1 MAVGAVGAVGSLAY
15 DPYIYNTR
23 QVSSTSLNRIGR
35 ISDDAT
41 DGGVDFSA
49 VEKVEEQVNINPL
62 KRGETANFADVLM
75 SQMNLSQIRQSQLL
89 GSEPAQAQIEDLA
102 DEVMQAVEA

>member
-23 QVSSTSLNRIGR
+23 QVSSASLNRIGR

-75 SQMNLSQIRQSQLL
+75 SQMNLSQIHQSQLL

-102 DEVMQAVEA
+102 DEVMQVVEA

>member
-23 QVSSTSLNRIGR
+23 QVSSASLNRIGR

-49 VEKVEEQVNINPL
+49 VEKVEEQVNLNPL

-89 GSEPAQAQIEDLA
+89 GSEPVQAQIEDFA

>member
-23 QVSSTSLNRIGR
+23 QVSSASLNRIGR

-49 VEKVEEQVNINPL
+49 VEKVEEQVNLNPL

-75 SQMNLSQIRQSQLL
+75 SQMNLSQIHQSQLL
-89 GSEPAQAQIEDLA
+89 GSEPAQIEDLA
-102 DEVMQAVEA
+102 DEVMQVVEA